1 MSPQFRNRA
10 QAAIHMKQLAIDNQS
25 RLIKRLRARL
35 GERRRENA
43 ILATEKEVI
52 RTELNNAIYQG
63 ELVRGDNMD
72 LRDGIEHGLHRE
84 RKLHEDIDRYRKE
97 LEEEK
102 QQNARSKKRLEN
114 LSEAINSISKVNH
127 HLAQQGE
134 VLKNKIKQNK
144 RDYELRHQ
152 LTIDM
157 LDEAE
162 ADVQGWKTQVAQL
175 NAENAHL
182 THMVEL
188 LQEGENSGVCFG
200 CGKAGH
206 RIAECPTA
214 ANQAAGPNKGTGPNT
229 GANPN
234 KPKEGKPNA
243 RVFAM
248 TQEEADDATE
258 VVSGT
263 ILIQKVPAYAL
274 FDCGATHSFVSKR
287 LAKKLG
293 LKPELLAELFR
304 IATPTNKAI
313 ETHEIH
319 RDCLISIGNQ
329 KFSTDL
335 LQIVMAD
342 FDIILGMDWLAKNN
356 AIVDCKGKRVKLRT
370 PNQEEIVYHGKSKGR
385 KSLLSASQ
393 AWNAMKSGEDIYL
406 AMVSEV
412 QGEAELKIEDIP
424 IVCEFPDVF
433 PEELPGIV
441 PDREVEFEINLV
453 PGAAP
458 ISKAPYRMAPAEL
471 KELKEQ
477 LQELLDKKQIRPSVS
492 PWGAPVLF
500 VKKKDGSM
508 RLCIDYRELNK
519 ITVKNKYPLPR
530 IDDLFDQLK
539 GAAVFS
545 KLDLRTGYHQLK
557 VRAED
562 IHKTAFRTRY
572 GHYEFTVMPF
582 GLTNAPAAFMDLMNR
597 VFKPFLDQ
605 FIVVFIDDILVYSS
619 NERDH
624 EEHLRIAL
632 QTLREKELYAKFKK
646 CEFWL
651 KSVSFLGHVISEA
664 GVSVDPRK
672 VEAITEWPKPKN
684 ATDIRSFLG
693 LAGYYRKFVEGFSSI
708 AIPLTKLTQKNSKF
722 VWDEG
727 CEKSFQTLKEKLAST
742 PVLILPT
749 EDKEFTIYSDAS
761 KEGLGCV
768 LMQEG
773 RVIAYASR
781 QLKQHEQNYPTHDLE
796 LAAVVF
802 ALKIWR
808 HYLYGA
814 NYHPGKANKVAD
826 ALSRKNESKI
836 TMASLSARPCLQETV
851 KLNQDRDPE
860 LTKLKGQVEIGKSQD
875 LQIDDGGVLWMK
887 GRLYHSSIGM
897 APYGALYGR
906 KCRSPLY
913 WDEVGEKAIVGPELI
928 QTTIDKVTVV
938 REKLKAAQDRQKSWA
953 DLKRRP
959 VEFNIGEKAYVKVSP
974 MKGVVRFSKAR
985 MLNPRYVGP
994 FEILEKVGTLAYRLA
1009 LPPNMSRIHNVFHVS
1024 QLRKYIS
1031 DPSHVL
1037 EAEPLM
1043 IESNLGEGLKYEEV
1057 PIRIVDTKDQW
1068 SDELGGA

>member
-1 MSPQFRNRA
+1 MAGRPPRQNRNPRYA
-10 QAAIHMKQLAIDNQS
+10 NTDREGGQENEQGNGPPPAINLSRTDLMAI
-25 RLIKRLRARL
+25 
-35 GERRRENA
+35 
-43 ILATEKEVI
+43 ATIVA
-52 RTELNNAIYQG
+52 TTLQG
-63 ELVRGDNMD
+63 WGN
-72 LRDGIEHGLHRE
+72 
-84 RKLHEDIDRYRKE
+84 
-97 LEEEK
+97 
-102 QQNARSKKRLEN
+102 QNANQPPPPPPPNGIKFHYESLRKNRCPTFSGAADPEVSQSWLKSVETQHRLLEVPEALKVDVTVPFLEDKAGKWWEAISPAMTAAGPMTWQRFREAFLKQYYPAEVRLQK
-114 LSEAINSISKVNH
+114 LSEFENFTQTPDMSVVEYTSQFNALGSYAPAIM
-127 HLAQQGE
+127 ADE
-134 VLKNKIKQNK
+134 VLKLHRFKKGLNSRIQSALAVYQPANFSDLMGAAIRAETDIQRREKEFKNK
-144 RDYELRHQ
+144 RPMNNQPSRSNQTFKKPNQSGGPSKGPSPTSSYQDIKPCPTCHLRH
-152 LTIDM
+152 L
-157 LDEAE
+157 
-162 ADVQGWKTQVAQL
+162 
-175 NAENAHL
+175 
-182 THMVEL
+182 
-188 LQEGENSGVCFG
+188 GECRRNSGVCFG

-293 LKPELLAELFR
+293 LKPELLAEPFR

-319 RDCLISIGNQ
+319 RNCLISIGNQ

-335 LQIVMAD
+335 IQIVMAD

-370 PNQEEIVYHGKSKGR
+370 PNQEEIVYHGKSKER

-393 AWNAMKSGEDIYL
+393 AWKAMKSGEDIYL

-646 CEFWL
+646 C
-651 KSVSFLGHVISEA
+651 
-664 GVSVDPRK
+664 
-672 VEAITEWPKPKN
+672 
-684 ATDIRSFLG
+684 
-693 LAGYYRKFVEGFSSI
+693 YYRKFVEGFSSI

-814 NYHPGKANKVAD
+814 KCEIFTDHQSLKYLFTQKELNMRQRRWIELLKDYDLTISYHPGKANKVAD

-836 TMASLSARPCLQETV
+836 TLASLSARPCLQETV

-860 LTKLKGQVEIGKSQD
+860 LTKLKGQVGSGKFQD

-887 GRLYHSSIGM
+887 GRLCVPDSDN
-897 APYGALYGR
+897 L
-906 KCRSPLY
+906 
-913 WDEVGEKAIVGPELI
+913 
-928 QTTIDKVTVV
+928 
-938 REKLKAAQDRQKSWA
+938 RQ
-953 DLKRRP
+953 
-959 VEFNIGEKAYVKVSP
+959 
-974 MKGVVRFSKAR
+974 
-985 MLNPRYVGP
+985 
-994 FEILEKVGTLAYRLA
+994 EILSKQSTNDLEDYCNPWKYLNGNGNISPWTL
-1009 LPPNMSRIHNVFHVS
+1009 
-1024 QLRKYIS
+1024 
-1031 DPSHVL
+1031 
-1037 EAEPLM
+1037 
-1043 IESNLGEGLKYEEV
+1043 
-1057 PIRIVDTKDQW
+1057 W
-1068 SDELGGA
+1068 